1 MDENDIEQFLISN
14 DISFNE
20 DDDEITKAYLVK
32 EYLNDLEDNVNEL
45 AKSLEDLGW
54 LYNEERVLGYFN

>member
-32 EYLNDLEDNVNEL
+32 EYLNDLEDNVDEL